1 VSAQPSRQKGRCHGV
16 QLAKLVNADAVSTN
30 EYFMAVKNIEKA
42 DQAKSMEKSRMCY
55 RLRRR
60 AKPNE
65 CGEDVRR

>member
-1 VSAQPSRQKGRCHGV
+1 
-16 QLAKLVNADAVSTN
+16 VNADAVSTN